1 MAHRMSQAA
10 EGNMATN
17 AELTAASR
25 GDAAVAWI
33 TSRGQGLS
41 RYSDVLPRLEF
52 ARHVEIEKRRTDR
65 SKSPLSLVVFEV
77 DRVGEKMLKAVDRL
91 LTVLQI
97 NKRETDV
104 LGYLGGNRIA
114 LLLVETGADGANGFI
129 RSIEGRTGPLTYSA
143 ASVTYPN
150 ELFDNLLAG
159 RPAIG
164 HESPLALHE
173 SVKRGPFSRASK
185 RLLDVV
191 GASVLLVMLLP
202 LMVLTALAIRLTSP
216 GPVIYKQTRLGR
228 RGVPFAFFKFRS
240 MVVNND
246 DRAHR
251 EYVQNLIQGKL
262 EAVNHGD
269 AERPLY
275 KIKGDPRVTR
285 VGHFI
290 RKSSIDELPQ
300 LVNVLIGDMSLVGP
314 RPPIPYETE
323 RYESWHLRRIL
334 EVNPGITGLWQVEG
348 RNRVSFDEMVRLDL
362 RYVRDWSIWLDI
374 KILFKTVF
382 AVLRFDG
389 EG

>member
-1 MAHRMSQAA
+1 
-10 EGNMATN
+10 MATN
-17 AELTAASR
+17 IEAIASPQ
-25 GDAAVAWI
+25 DDVAVARPA
-33 TSRGQGLS
+33 TRGRDLS
-41 RYSDVLPRLEF
+41 RYNDVLPRLEF
-52 ARHVEIEKRRTDR
+52 ARHVDIEKRRTDR
-65 SKSPLSLVVFEV
+65 SKSPLTLVVFEV
-77 DRVGEKMLKAVDRL
+77 ERTGERMLKTVDRL

-114 LLLVETGADGANGFI
+114 LLLVETGADGAEGFI
-129 RSIEGRTGPLTYSA
+129 RSIESRTGQLTYSV

-159 RPAIG
+159 RPAIARK
-164 HESPLALHE
+164 SPLALHE
-173 SVKRGPFSRASK
+173 SVKHGHFSRASK
-185 RLLDVV
+185 RALDIL
-191 GASVLLVMLLP
+191 GSLAL
-202 LMVLTALAIRLTSP
+202 LTALSPLIGLTAMAVKMSSP
-216 GPVIYKQTRLGR
+216 GPVIYTQTRLGK
-228 RGVPFAFFKFRS
+228 RGVPFTFYKFRS
-240 MVVNND
+240 MIVNND

-251 EYVQNLIQGKL
+251 EYVQSLIQGKL
-262 EAVNHGD
+262 EAVNQGD

-275 KIKGDPRVTR
+275 KMKGDPRITR
-285 VGHFI
+285 VGHFL

-300 LVNVLIGDMSLVGP
+300 LINVLKGDMSLVGP

-323 RYESWHLRRIL
+323 RYDSWHLRRIL
-334 EVNPGITGLWQVEG
+334 DVSPGITGLWQVEG